1 MNIIELSNDF
11 CIVYFSVFR
20 KVASTL
26 GLTQAQALCVCSIPF
41 EGLSQSGLSKKLSID
56 LSTLSRNL
64 DRLIVKNIVKKKLS
78 GIDKRSYRINLTT
91 TGYEL
96 QKKINSAISIQ
107 LKECFQSISIEE
119 SNQFEEI
126 LNKLNWQLEL
136 SNQ

>member
-11 CIVYFSVFR
+11 CIAYFSVFR
-20 KVASTL
+20 KVANAL
-26 GLTQAQALCVCSIPF
+26 GLTQSQALCICSIPF
-41 EGLSQSGLSKKLSID
+41 EGLSQSELSKKLSID

-64 DRLIVKNIVKKKLS
+64 DRLIDKNIIKKKIS
-78 GIDKRSYRINLTT
+78 GIDKRSYRINLTAK
-91 TGYEL
+91 GNEL
-96 QKKINSAISIQ
+96 QKKINSVIFIQ

-136 SNQ
+136 LSQ

>member
-11 CIVYFSVFR
+11 CITYFSVFR
-20 KVASTL
+20 RVANAL
-26 GLTQAQALCVCSIPF
+26 GLTQAQALCICSIPF
-41 EGLSQSGLSKKLSID
+41 EGLSQSELSKKLSID

-64 DRLIVKNIVKKKLS
+64 DRLIDKNIIKKKIS
-78 GIDKRSYRINLTT
+78 GIDKRSYRINLTAK
-91 TGYEL
+91 GNGL
-96 QKKINSAISIQ
+96 QKKINSVIFIQ

-136 SNQ
+136 LNQ

>member
-11 CIVYFSVFR
+11 CIAYFSVFR
-20 KVASTL
+20 KVANAL
-26 GLTQAQALCVCSIPF
+26 GLTQSQALCICLIPF
-41 EGLSQSGLSKKLSID
+41 EGLSQSELSKKLSID

-64 DRLIVKNIVKKKLS
+64 DRLIDKNIIKKKIS
-78 GIDKRSYRINLTT
+78 GIDKRSYRINLTAK
-91 TGYEL
+91 GNEL
-96 QKKINSAISIQ
+96 QKKINSVIFIQ

-136 SNQ
+136 LNQ